1 MKSKLTL
8 SLPEKT
14 ISEAKQI
21 AKRRHTTVSALFAE
35 SLLSWRFEREP
46 ESESPSGTQ
55 GEMSDLL
62 GILAPQSP
70 FDTRSDRIRKKH
82 G

>member
-35 SLLSWRFEREP
+35 SIHHWQIGAGSA
-46 ESESPSGTQ
+46 SSPSTDFPI
-55 GEMSDLL
+55 EMSDLL
-62 GILAPQSP
+62 GVLSPQPP
-70 FDTRSDRIRKKH
+70 FDARSKHIREKH